1 MAHCLLYPIHK
12 ADLCPLSPRTFIFT
26 RCRIF
31 GSMRKLLFIF
41 VVKLICVSSM
51 WGVTLDSADNTVFNS
66 RHSPYTLTWAA
77 GIAITSIPRDIVEE
91 EINRFPFLQADIAYG
106 LPYNFA
112 LLGKLNTMIL
122 TNRLLVGL
130 QWNYPL
136 SSFDFAI
143 GADFGHLLGFVTI
156 NGFDNSINSWLT
168 YPYIQC
174 GYHYEHVFIS
184 ARAEAE
190 YITSQQTFAGD
201 IQVSDARNRR
211 NGLALSVIVEQPFF
225 HNQRC
230 ALGLKISY
238 SDFVYQA
245 WPAFETFKRTLT
257 VPEVFCAF
265 TFP

>member
-1 MAHCLLYPIHK
+1 MFA
-12 ADLCPLSPRTFIFT
+12 

-31 GSMRKLLFIF
+31 GSMRTFLFI
-41 VVKLICVSSM
+41 VTVIVSCAYSAH
-51 WGVTLDSADNTVFNS
+51 GLPLDSAQSTVFNS
-66 RHSPYTLTWAA
+66 RHTPYTLTWAA

-156 NGFDNSINSWLT
+156 NGFDNSISSWLM
-168 YPYIQC
+168 YPYVQC
-174 GYHYEHVFIS
+174 GYNHEQVFIS

-190 YITSQQTFAGD
+190 YITSQQTYAGD
-201 IQVSDARNRR
+201 IQVTDTRNRR
-211 NGLALSVIVEQPFF
+211 NGLSLSMIIEQPFF

>member
-1 MAHCLLYPIHK
+1 MARCPLFPIHVV
-12 ADLCPLSPRTFIFT
+12 DLCPLSSRTSIFT

-31 GSMRKLLFIF
+31 GSMRKLPFIII
-41 VVKLICVSSM
+41 LQLTCVYYM
-51 WGVTLDSADNTVFNS
+51 CGITLDSAQNTVFNS
-66 RHSPYTLTWAA
+66 RHSPYTLTWAV

-136 SSFDFAI
+136 SSFDFAV
-143 GADFGHLLGFVTI
+143 GADIGHLLGYVTI

-174 GYHYEHVFIS
+174 GYHHEQVFIS

-201 IQVSDARNRR
+201 IQVSDTRNRR
-211 NGLALSVIVEQPFF
+211 NGLALSFIVEQPFF

-245 WPAFETFKRTLT
+245 WPAFETFKRSLT

>member
-1 MAHCLLYPIHK
+1 MRNLFLIFLVTMACLLK
-12 ADLCPLSPRTFIFT
+12 AQSNEIDTLTHR
-26 RCRIF
+26 
-31 GSMRKLLFIF
+31 
-41 VVKLICVSSM
+41 
-51 WGVTLDSADNTVFNS
+51 GVLYA
-66 RHSPYTLTWAA
+66 RHSPYALTWSL

-106 LPYNFA
+106 LPYNFSLVA
-112 LLGKLNTMIL
+112 KLNTMVL
-122 TNRLLVGL
+122 TNRLLSGI

-136 SSFDFAI
+136 SSFDIALGTDI
-143 GADFGHLLGFVTI
+143 GYLLGFVTI
-156 NGFDNSINSWLT
+156 NGFDNSINSWLV

-174 GYHYEHVFIS
+174 GYHHNQILVS
-184 ARAEAE
+184 VRAEAE

-201 IQVSDARNRR
+201 IQVSDTRNRR
-211 NGLALSVIVEQPFF
+211 NGLAFSLIIEQPFF

-230 ALGLKISY
+230 ALGLKLSY